1 MKRDI
6 RISIHHIRRKK
17 KVQRKVQ
24 LLQLKFDSTFY
35 VNESKLLSS
44 SSRFKNH
51 KLKGFCHFLAS
62 LRYTV
67 LVSYS
72 SRKLNKIKCI
82 IWLSKK
88 LAEIIVKK
96 LSASNSLAH
105 SLTHTHNLYL
115 SLSLS
120 LAHLV
125 AGLVRFLTTELKGS
139 YSNSFTASH
148 LGPLVDPKWVKRV
161 AGITHLRLRC
171 MD

>member
-6 RISIHHIRRKK
+6 RISIRHIRRKK

-62 LRYTV
+62 LSYTV

-105 SLTHTHNLYL
+105 SLTHTQ

-120 LAHLV
+120 FSLSSPSCGRVGKVLDYWIE
-125 AGLVRFLTTELKGS
+125 GLIFEFLYCQSLGS
-139 YSNSFTASH
+139 IG
-148 LGPLVDPKWVKRV
+148 GPKM
-161 AGITHLRLRC
+161 G
-171 MD
+171 